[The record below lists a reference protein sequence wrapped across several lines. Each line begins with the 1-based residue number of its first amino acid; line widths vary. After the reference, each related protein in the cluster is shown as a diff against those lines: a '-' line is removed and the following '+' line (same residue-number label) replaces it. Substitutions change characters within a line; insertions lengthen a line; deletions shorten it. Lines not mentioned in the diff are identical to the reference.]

1 MVTVSLPFFYATK
14 WPMIPNL
21 HQNSKQ
27 MKHYSE
33 AQALQHL
40 VSWQYKNIGIEKE
53 FVFTN
58 FSEAFAFMTRVAFL
72 CEADNH
78 HPEWCNVYNKVH
90 IRLNTHSENAVTDK
104 DIDLAKK
111 IDALLIL

>member
-1 MVTVSLPFFYATK
+1 
-14 WPMIPNL
+14 
-21 HQNSKQ
+21 
-27 MKHYSE
+27 MKHYNE
-33 AQALQHL
+33 AQIQQHL
-40 VSWQYKNIGIEKE
+40 VSWTYKNIGIEKE
-53 FVFTN
+53 FDFAN

-104 DIDLAKK
+104 DIDLAKR
-111 IDALLIL
+111 IDALLPI

>member
-1 MVTVSLPFFYATK
+1 MMA
-14 WPMIPNL
+14 NL
-21 HQNSKQ
+21 EQILRM
-27 MKHYSE
+27 MKHYTE
-33 AQALQHL
+33 EQALQHL

-53 FVFTN
+53 FAFTN

-72 CEADNH
+72 CETDNH

-104 DIDLAKK
+104 DINLAKK